1 MEPGT
6 KLGGLSK
13 SRDAQDNVN
22 QELGMSRRRW
32 WVGSAVIAVLAMA
45 AAAVAAGGPAALVSR
60 LTDLPVLIR
69 GRLLAAPSGEE
80 LAVPIV
86 IEQHAEELVDG
97 FVVWSSNRDGN
108 HELYRMDLP
117 GRQVRRLTEHLHVDY
132 YGRISPD
139 GNHIVF
145 MRSSPGRLSVREAG
159 GWEIWVMDA
168 EGGGARRLAEEGYRP
183 GWSADGSAVHY
194 MRDRSGYRVDV
205 ETGATEK
212 LFDFPDVLPRI
223 RYGGVYISPDA
234 SRITAAFPG
243 GVTRIFELPGF
254 QEHVLDNHQSCQG
267 LWAPGLDGVVWIQSS
282 GAGGTRVMRAAPD
295 GSDQQVLIDLH
306 GSHAHEYFPS
316 VGPDGRWLVWGA
328 TAAGHEH
335 DRADYEIFLWEI
347 GTEAET
353 TLRLTYH
360 TGNDMWPDVWV
371 RTD

>member
-1 MEPGT
+1 MN
-6 KLGGLSK
+6 
-13 SRDAQDNVN
+13 RQIAV
-22 QELGMSRRRW
+22 SRRRW
-32 WVGSAVIAVLAMA
+32 WVGSAIVAVPAMA
-45 AAAVAAGGPAALVSR
+45 LASVAAGGPTALMSY
-60 LTDLPVLIR
+60 LADLPVLIR
-69 GRLLAAPSGEE
+69 GRLVAAPRGEE
-80 LAVPIV
+80 VTVPV
-86 IEQHAEELVDG
+86 ASEQHAEDLVGRIDG

-117 GRQVRRLTEHLHVDY
+117 GRQIRRLTEHPHVDY

-139 GNHIVF
+139 GERIVF
-145 MRSSPGRLSVREAG
+145 MRSRPRLLSVREAS
-159 GWEIWVMDA
+159 GWEVWVMDA
-168 EGGGARRLAEEGYRP
+168 GGGGARRLAEEGYRP

-194 MRDRSGYRVDV
+194 MRDRSGYRVDM
-205 ETGATEK
+205 ETGATEL
-212 LFDFPDVLPRI
+212 LFDFPNELPEI

-243 GVTRIFELPGF
+243 GFTRIFELSGF

-267 LWAPGLDGVVWIQSS
+267 LWAPGLGGVVWIQSS
-282 GAGGTRVMRAAPD
+282 GAGGTRVMRADAD
-295 GSDQQVLIDLH
+295 GADQAVLIDLH

-316 VGPDGRWLVWGA
+316 VAPDGRWLVWGA
-328 TAAGHEH
+328 TEAGHEH

-347 GTEAET
+347 GTEPET